1 MGRDRSRLIGSATG
15 TARAAIVVIPGAF
28 LLAFFVY
35 PVTTILARGL
45 ATDGFDPFTDLFG
58 SARTRGVIWFTV
70 WQAAVST
77 LLTLAVALP
86 GAAVLARR
94 RRVPSPST
102 AGSEGAHCA
111 SESNELGAEAAPAP
125 LTEPIPP
132 PQHGKLLQASH
143 AVDRPRSTRT

>member
-58 SARTRGVIWFTV
+58 FIEASQTHFELVGEMWWVLVRNGRGVPGNRV
-70 WQAAVST
+70 QARQR
-77 LLTLAVALP
+77 LIQ
-86 GAAVLARR
+86 
-94 RRVPSPST
+94 
-102 AGSEGAHCA
+102 E
-111 SESNELGAEAAPAP
+111 
-125 LTEPIPP
+125 
-132 PQHGKLLQASH
+132 
-143 AVDRPRSTRT
+143 